1 MVESEAKVVLFLS
14 TSEHGQANV
23 SLASAQALLQ
33 LDVQVKVHYASFKQ
47 LRGAVEAVS
56 VFAAE
61 ATPHLQGRPI
71 EFHEVAGRPLFDALR
86 TRLAKQGY
94 ATQFDAP
101 PARSESGRIV
111 HSLVAGMLPWTGP
124 EYVEIFESLR
134 DIIDRVKPDITV
146 IDSNFGPALAVCCHI
161 GANYIVLTPQ
171 TLVET
176 LAGQQPRGEALWKFP
191 LYVLLSIYI
200 HFPCVPSD

>member
-1 MVESEAKVVLFLS
+1 MERKAKVVLFLS

-33 LDVQVKVHYASFKQ
+33 LVVPVKLHYASFKQ
-47 LRGAVEAVS
+47 LREAVEAVS

-61 ATPHLQGRPI
+61 TSRDPGRHI

-111 HSLVAGMLPWTGP
+111 HSLLAGMLPWTGP

-134 DIIDRVKPDITV
+134 EVIQQVQPDITV
-146 IDSNFGPALAVCCHI
+146 IDSNFGPALAVCIHI
-161 GANYIVLTPQ
+161 GANYVVLTPQ

-191 LYVLLSIYI
+191 LYVSHPDL
-200 HFPCVPSD
+200 